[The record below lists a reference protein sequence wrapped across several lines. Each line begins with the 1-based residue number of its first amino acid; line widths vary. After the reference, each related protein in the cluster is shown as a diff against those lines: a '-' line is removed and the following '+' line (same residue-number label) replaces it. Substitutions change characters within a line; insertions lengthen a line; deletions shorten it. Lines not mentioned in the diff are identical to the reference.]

1 MEDFIGRHGAVTVAK
16 EWTCRTWNNIPHT
29 TRIIVVKIVLSL
41 DPCRRRQLYLI
52 LLLLWSMVLFVIVV
66 VCCLVPPSRIYIVDF
81 WINVDRVCIFL
92 STLSASNKLL
102 FFVLF
107 FLFCFLLSLSLSQT
121 NKGRKTSLVFD
132 LLMQCITCLFI
143 CMRRWNSCYLLA
155 PNWKIDEML
164 MMRDERWEEQNAQN
178 GRKNLF
184 TQNRCQ
190 HFNFEKASSIAHKI
204 TSVSISRY
212 I

>member
-107 FLFCFLLSLSLSQT
+107 FLFCFLLSLSLS
-121 NKGRKTSLVFD
+121 NKGRKNFARLRP
-132 LLMQCITCLFI
+132 LNAMYYLFI
-143 CMRRWNSCYLLA
+143 YLYA
-155 PNWKIDEML
+155 EM
-164 MMRDERWEEQNAQN
+164 
-178 GRKNLF
+178 K
-184 TQNRCQ
+184 
-190 HFNFEKASSIAHKI
+190 
-204 TSVSISRY
+204 
-212 I
+212 